1 MPDMTDL
8 AARKRR
14 LLFRASHRGTREADK
29 MIGGF
34 VALRLE
40 SLANADVLWFEQ
52 LLEETDVDIMSW
64 MTRSQPCPAD
74 YDTAL
79 MADMQKLDFI
89 SIAR

>member
-1 MPDMTDL
+1 MPDIPDI

-34 VALRLE
+34 VEQRLDL
-40 SLANADVLWFEQ
+40 LAVEDVLWFEQ

-64 MTRSQPCPAD
+64 MTRSQPCPAV

-79 MADMQKLDFI
+79 MGDMQKLDFI